1 MAALPAG
8 AATLRTGATMPIDR
22 RELER
27 LIPALRRYARGMTG
41 DRTAAD
47 DMVQDCLVRAL
58 DRESQF
64 RGENL
69 PGWIFAILTN
79 VVRSKMR
86 SVRRQPQISE
96 ITEIAATGDADP
108 ATRIAILAALSG
120 LSEEQRQP
128 LLLTAVEGFS
138 YREAA
143 DMLDVPIGTVM
154 SRIARARTALTE
166 RLDGAPIVP
175 LRRVK

>member
-1 MAALPAG
+1 
-8 AATLRTGATMPIDR
+8 MPIDR

-41 DRTAAD
+41 DRSSAD

-58 DRESQF
+58 DNERQF

-69 PGWIFAILTN
+69 PGWVFTILTN

-86 SVRRQPQISE
+86 SVRRQPQFSE
-96 ITEIAATGDADP
+96 VTDIAVGGDADP

-138 YREAA
+138 YRETA

-154 SRIARARTALTE
+154 SRIARARVALSE
-166 RLDGAPIVP
+166 RLDGAPVVP
-175 LRRVK
+175 LRRIK

>member
-1 MAALPAG
+1 
-8 AATLRTGATMPIDR
+8 MPIDR

-27 LIPALRRYARGMTG
+27 LIPSLRRYARGLAG

-47 DMVQDCLVRAL
+47 DMVQDCLVLAL
-58 DRESQF
+58 DRERQF

-69 PGWIFAILTN
+69 AGWLFAILTN
-79 VVRSKMR
+79 VGRSKLR
-86 SVRRQPQISE
+86 SARRQPPIGDLGD
-96 ITEIAATGDADP
+96 TAAAAGDADP
-108 ATRIAILAALSG
+108 ATRIAIVSALAG

-138 YREAA
+138 YRETAEI
-143 DMLDVPIGTVM
+143 LDIPIGTVM
-154 SRIARARTALTE
+154 SRIARARTALAE

-175 LRRVK
+175 FRRVK